1 MYKYLLLLSVFLGS
15 CCNRKTAVQSYTV
28 VKVWQEKNV
37 KVLSEISPKFLAL
50 LSNKDTVPCLKTTKP
65 GDKICYKT
73 YKKE

>member
-1 MYKYLLLLSVFLGS
+1 MYKYLLLLSIVLGS

-37 KVLSEISPKFLAL
+37 SEVTKISPKFLAL
-50 LSNKDTVPCLKTTKP
+50 LSNKDTVPCLKTTKV